1 MKLPE
6 DCGSKTKME
15 HKIPGWRDM
24 RIDFVLNDENI
35 SVEADGDMKLIFL
48 LRDVLSLTGT
58 KMGCEIGECGACSVL
73 VDNKLVKSCQ
83 VPARGIT
90 GKHVTTI
97 EGIQNRDGT
106 PNDLQ
111 QAFLEFGAIQCG
123 YCTPGMVLAGEAL
136 LAKNPQPD
144 RLEIR
149 KAIADNLCRCTGYQ
163 QIIDAIEATAR
174 KRIENRSKER
184 SSVA

>member
-1 MKLPE
+1 MKIE
-6 DCGSKTKME
+6 
-15 HKIPGWRDM
+15 
-24 RIDFVLNDENI
+24 FVLNGENARVDE
-35 SVEADGDMKLIFL
+35 DGDRKLL
-48 LRDVLSLTGT
+48 YVLRDVMGLTGT

-83 VPARGIT
+83 VPVRGIA
-90 GKHVTTI
+90 GKHITTI
-97 EGIQNRDGT
+97 EGIQNNDGS

-144 RLEIR
+144 RLQIR
-149 KAIADNLCRCTGYQ
+149 KAISDNLCRCTGYQ

-174 KRIENRSKER
+174 KRLENTSKER
-184 SSVA
+184 NTAA

>member
-1 MKLPE
+1 MKIE
-6 DCGSKTKME
+6 
-15 HKIPGWRDM
+15 
-24 RIDFVLNDENI
+24 FVLNGENARVDE
-35 SVEADGDMKLIFL
+35 DGDRKLL
-48 LRDVLSLTGT
+48 YVLRDVMGLTGT

-83 VPARGIT
+83 VPVRGIA
-90 GKHVTTI
+90 GKHITTI
-97 EGIQNRDGT
+97 EGIQNNDGS

-144 RLEIR
+144 RLQIR
-149 KAIADNLCRCTGYQ
+149 KAISDNLCRCTGYQ

-174 KRIENRSKER
+174 KRLENSSKER
-184 SSVA
+184 NTAA